1 MRITVL
7 ATLVLATLA
16 GPAAAAG
23 EPARTSPAPAR
34 SSDAAAERQ
43 HPAEHM
49 KRAAALFRAGD
60 RDRAVFWF
68 YLGQLR
74 YRTHLSARKGQLDPS
89 GDPALFSSLLQA
101 VGGPINRYAFGDIPA
116 LARTIDEVLAWDD
129 AHPDGFTPK
138 DRYAAERADIRQGLV
153 AMRDEALAT
162 QEDIRA
168 SRIRNGLPNR

>member
-1 MRITVL
+1 MRTTVL
-7 ATLVLATLA
+7 AALILAMVA
-16 GPAAAAG
+16 APAAAAG
-23 EPARTSPAPAR
+23 NPAPAPAPR
-34 SSDAAAERQ
+34 ADATVERQ
-43 HPAEHM
+43 HPAEHF

-74 YRTHLSARKGQLDPS
+74 YRVHLAARDGQLDPS
-89 GDPALFSSLLQA
+89 GDPALFASLMQV
-101 VGGPINRYAFGDIPA
+101 VGGPINRHAFGDVPA

-138 DRYAAERADIRQGLV
+138 DRFAAERADIRKGLS

-162 QEDIRA
+162 QEEIRA
-168 SRIRNGLPNR
+168 TRIRNGLQNR

>member
-1 MRITVL
+1 MRIAVL
-7 ATLVLATLA
+7 AALVLATLA

-23 EPARTSPAPAR
+23 DPVPAPAR
-34 SSDAAAERQ
+34 SSDAAVERQ
-43 HPAEHM
+43 HPAEHFR
-49 KRAAALFRAGD
+49 RAAALFRAGD

-74 YRTHLSARKGQLDPS
+74 YRVHLAARQGQLDPS
-89 GDPALFSSLLQA
+89 GDPALFSSLMQA
-101 VGGPINRYAFGDIPA
+101 VGGPINRYAFGDVPA

-138 DRYAAERADIRQGLV
+138 DRFAAERADIRKGLT

-162 QEDIRA
+162 REEIRA
-168 SRIRNGLPNR
+168 SRIRNGLQNR